1 MQFVK
6 VTVNGRTYH
15 LVKQLDGTWV
25 VTNQAPRSAGEYLM
39 TVTLVTE
46 NGQEIEIDTEDE
58 ELRKAI
64 TLLVTEGDTESGNRM
79 LDYYPQAIKQILEFQ
94 ALTNAEG
101 YEVDFLKSDIQ
112 LVGADAW
119 FTTMGELRTTEWEKA
134 LKITPSNEDTLDDRR
149 ERIIA
154 TLRGR
159 GKLNTALI
167 NSVVGA
173 FTNGG
178 TAESYIENGVLYIKI
193 NAPNDNKQFKFT
205 NVEDTLKNLVPAH
218 LGLSV
223 TRNYATWGEIMAN
236 YANWDSI
243 KQLNSWEEL
252 MLYVAPQQG
261 G

>member
-6 VTVNGRTYH
+6 VTVDGRTYT
-15 LVKQLDGTWV
+15 LVKQSDGTWV
-25 VTNQAPRSAGEYLM
+25 VTNQAPRTAGEYLM
-39 TVTLVTE
+39 TVTIVTE
-46 NGQEIEIDTEDE
+46 NGQEIELDTEDE
-58 ELRKAI
+58 ELRKAV

-112 LVGADAW
+112 LLGADAW
-119 FTTMGELRTTEWEKA
+119 LTTMGELRTAEWEKA
-134 LKITPSNEDTLDDRR
+134 LQITPSGDDTLDDRR
-149 ERIIA
+149 EHIIA

-178 TAESYIENGVLYIKI
+178 TADCYIKDSVLHI
-193 NAPNDNKQFKFT
+193 EVNPPNGFKVYKFP
-205 NVEDTLKNLVPAH
+205 NVENTLKSLVPAH
-218 LGLSV
+218 LGISV
-223 TRNYATWGEIMAN
+223 SRNYATWDEIKVNFGTWTAVSN
-236 YANWDSI
+236 DNTWEDI
-243 KQLNSWEEL
+243 KTYS
-252 MLYVAPQQG
+252 APR
-261 G
+261 